1 MTALPQ
7 RSTSERGS
15 SGLDCQERSI
25 ISTLLNEFPSE
36 PLPDILTKLLRHAP
50 ESFDDSRCGVI
61 AVAIRELNLTGK
73 PVHLLTVREWLDT
86 HSSLD
91 DAGGAMFLGALAVD
105 CVTLD
110 IAGFEAGSVWTAY
123 QTRRTRQLLGE
134 ALTEIDRQPDMAG
147 TIANLA
153 AKALAEL
160 GSNGQAD
167 SLPPILDAAEFLTEK
182 IILPHELI
190 YGVLHQGSKMVLG
203 GGSKTFKTW
212 TLLDLGVAVATGEPW
227 LSFKTAKGR
236 VLFLNFE
243 IQSGFFQQR
252 LHAVAKE
259 KGVTLTKGQIDVW
272 NLRGH
277 ATGYNLLLP
286 RIIER
291 VKESGYALI
300 VLDPIYKL
308 YGQTDENSAGEV
320 AQLLNAIEML
330 TVISRAAVAF
340 GAHYSKG
347 NQAGKEA
354 IDRIS
359 GSGVFARDPDSILNF
374 TRHKEKDAFTVES
387 TLRNFK
393 PVEPF
398 VVRWQYPLM
407 RLAPDL
413 DPTALKKPG
422 PEKEHDL
429 LKLLACIKNT
439 TSDKPI
445 SISLWATVAD
455 VPRETLRE
463 YLGPMRQKGWIGTV
477 GNGTKARKFITDIGL
492 KALSKPL
499 GEVVV
504 K

>member
-1 MTALPQ
+1 MN
-7 RSTSERGS
+7 
-15 SGLDCQERSI
+15 SI
-25 ISTLLNEFPSE
+25 LEECGILN
-36 PLPDILTKLLRHAP
+36 TP
-50 ESFDDSRCGVI
+50 E
-61 AVAIRELNLTGK
+61 AA
-73 PVHLLTVREWLDT
+73 
-86 HSSLD
+86 
-91 DAGGAMFLGALAVD
+91 
-105 CVTLD
+105 
-110 IAGFEAGSVWTAY
+110 
-123 QTRRTRQLLGE
+123 
-134 ALTEIDRQPDMAG
+134 TETQ
-147 TIANLA
+147 A
-153 AKALAEL
+153 AT
-160 GSNGQAD
+160 
-167 SLPPILDAAEFLTEK
+167 LPPIVDAAEFLAEK
-182 IILPHELI
+182 IILPRELI
-190 YGVLHQGSKMVLG
+190 SGLLHQGSKMVLG

-212 TLLDLGVAVATGEPW
+212 TLLDLALAVATGEPW

-243 IQSGFFQQR
+243 IQSGFFQER
-252 LHAVAKE
+252 LHAVAQA
-259 KGVTLTKGQIDVW
+259 KGITFAKGQIDIW

-277 ATGYNLLLP
+277 ATGYSLILP

-300 VLDPIYKL
+300 VLDPVYKL
-308 YGQTDENSAGEV
+308 YGNTDENSAGAV
-320 AQLLNAIEML
+320 AQLLNAIESL
-330 TVISRAAVAF
+330 AVISRAAVAF

-374 TRHKEKDAFTVES
+374 TRHEEKDAFTVES

-413 DPTALKKPG
+413 DPTTLKKPG
-422 PEKEHDL
+422 PKKEHDL
-429 LKLLACIKNT
+429 LKLLACIEDT
-439 TSDKPI
+439 TPDKPI
-445 SISLWATVAD
+445 SISRWATVAG

-477 GNGTKARKFITDIGL
+477 GDGTKARKFITDMGL
-492 KALSKPL
+492 KALPKLL
-499 GEVVV
+499 GEVVA